1 VFSFEGMRKKLYSPL
16 LTKVIG
22 NTAFLHRSGNKTTTL
37 CFWLSNLIQK
47 NECSNES
54 VCLLASIVIPVVYA
68 MLDEI
73 TIHAGKEEAY
83 EQQQLAVIDERG
95 YTC

>member
-1 VFSFEGMRKKLYSPL
+1 M
-16 LTKVIG
+16 
-22 NTAFLHRSGNKTTTL
+22 
-37 CFWLSNLIQK
+37 
-47 NECSNES
+47 
-54 VCLLASIVIPVVYA
+54 IPVVYA